1 MSAKALD
8 KYGRWRSVS
17 VSFRASP
24 SEIEQIHFAVQLS
37 GLTKQEFAIRALLN
51 QQIHVSANP
60 RVYKA
65 LACRMMQIL
74 DELHRI
80 KAGERID
87 GELLDSIRI
96 VTHLLDDIKGEKYE

>member
-24 SEIEQIHFAVQLS
+24 SEVEQIHFAVQLS
-37 GLTKQEFAIRALLN
+37 GLTKQEFVIRTLLN

-65 LACRMMQIL
+65 LVCRMMQIL

-80 KAGERID
+80 NAGERID
-87 GELLDSIRI
+87 GDLLDTIRMI
-96 VTHLLDDIKGEKYE
+96 TCLLGDVKEVNV